1 MALSLLLARAAERHA
16 LVERDVVADFR
27 RLADDDACTV
37 VDEQALADRRA
48 RMDLDARQEAGKI
61 RDHARYEHPAALVER
76 MRDAMEP
83 DCMKAGITEEHFNH
97 AARSGVALKDNADIL
112 AKPRKKTHSPSSLSY
127 TKGPASP
134 QRRGAVVPL
143 WLRAMPFTHE
153 DNAFLRQGLL
163 YSALQLPGAFLA
175 DIHSPFTPPGAS
187 LDGWSNRTSPV
198 PRLFIYGIHSITAS
212 RFLQPHRRRFPAL
225 LL

>member
-1 MALSLLLARAAERHA
+1 M
-16 LVERDVVADFR
+16 
-27 RLADDDACTV
+27 C
-37 VDEQALADRRA
+37 
-48 RMDLDARQEAGKI
+48 I
-61 RDHARYEHPAALVER
+61 RDS
-76 MRDAMEP
+76 
-83 DCMKAGITEEHFNH
+83 FNH

-163 YSALQLPGAFLA
+163 YSCLLYTSLGLDDGVIGIRDLRRAVRHDQDGIVLALLRKLRRKR
-175 DIHSPFTPPGAS
+175 
-187 LDGWSNRTSPV
+187 LDGLCHIV
-198 PRLFIYGIHSITAS
+198 GL
-212 RFLQPHRRRFPAL
+212 AL
-225 LL
+225 LALPVHQRRAERHLLELVLVVVVDAEVVVVLLSLIHISS